1 MSNTIERQYLS
12 PNCILSLQGFS
23 NENNTDGIQPIM
35 SVLTQA
41 QCQIVGNP
49 VILSG
54 GLVFIEHLIKAVS
67 AYAQQFLSGLTHTFE
82 YTDETN
88 YISITKVPEKNRHL
102 LLWQEKK
109 EDTNGQLQVEL
120 TTVQFFDLL
129 DTIDQLSVD
138 NNTLPQLQ
146 DELQPLSRRYR
157 QGDISLIEQSTPA
170 VMGFF
175 GLTLAAITLFMIPNP
190 TMIKD
195 PNQEL
200 KPNNLENKNEVI
212 PPSQLPNQP

>member
-146 DELQPLSRRYR
+146 DDLQPLSRRYR

-195 PNQEL
+195 PNQQL

>member
-195 PNQEL
+195 PNQQL

>member
-146 DELQPLSRRYR
+146 DDLQPLSRRYR